1 MAALADQDGLGS
13 DDDVELKLEGV
24 TEEVEEAG
32 DVSRPASS
40 YRSMCQRMEEEEET
54 PRFISDGIH
63 GQVEVP
69 LVCQAIIHSPQFD
82 RLRSLKQLGCSHYV
96 FPGAK
101 HTRMEHSLGVM
112 HLAGEFLQH
121 LMLKRPG
128 CATRT
133 DRLCVMMAGLC
144 HDLGHGPFSHLW
156 EQFVAEARPG
166 HRWNHET
173 SSLQMLDTIIR
184 ENDLM
189 PLFRQH
195 GIEEK
200 DIVFVKELIFGPL
213 DCRQEGEGGEWPF
226 LGRGP
231 EKFFLYEFIANK
243 QTSVDVD
250 KWDYMLRDAAAMD
263 VKTIF
268 NYQRFINNSDIT
280 LVEGRMRLCIRDKE
294 KENVGYLFQDRSRLH
309 KNYYQHKTVKVVDRM
324 TVDALLL
331 ADPHL
336 ALLGRDA
343 AGRVLRMSEACD
355 DVADFLKLS
364 DDFVLRSIQFS
375 EGPEL
380 AAARRLVTR
389 IATRNLYKLVG
400 EVTNAPGSAAACE
413 RQMNDIIRQERE
425 RGVPMNLVVG
435 DVVVTKKKIGFGGVQ
450 NPLEKVIFFDKRG
463 RAITCPVTEV
473 MEAVATVDTLLVMCK
488 RSQEETLAIQ
498 EAKDLFEKWLVQEQ
512 GDKVI

>member
-1 MAALADQDGLGS
+1 M
-13 DDDVELKLEGV
+13 
-24 TEEVEEAG
+24 
-32 DVSRPASS
+32 
-40 YRSMCQRMEEEEET
+40 
-54 PRFISDGIH
+54 
-63 GQVEVP
+63 
-69 LVCQAIIHSPQFD
+69 
-82 RLRSLKQLGCSHYV
+82 
-96 FPGAK
+96 
-101 HTRMEHSLGVM
+101 
-112 HLAGEFLQH
+112 
-121 LMLKRPG
+121 
-128 CATRT
+128 
-133 DRLCVMMAGLC
+133 
-144 HDLGHGPFSHLW
+144 
-156 EQFVAEARPG
+156 
-166 HRWNHET
+166 
-173 SSLQMLDTIIR
+173 
-184 ENDLM
+184 
-189 PLFRQH
+189 
-195 GIEEK
+195 
-200 DIVFVKELIFGPL
+200 
-213 DCRQEGEGGEWPF
+213 
-226 LGRGP
+226 
-231 EKFFLYEFIANK
+231 
-243 QTSVDVD
+243 DVD
-250 KWDYMLRDAAAMD
+250 KWDYMLRSSPRLGRRLLGKWRKFCHFLSWESIPQMYVLQLLTIYTQLPSNKNRFPLSCLSIDIVVTRDAAAMD

-498 EAKDLFEKWLVQEQ
+498 EAKDLFEKWMVQEQ